1 MNINDGIIGITDI
14 WAEWMYYLGTIWSV
28 MVETEVVDGVN
39 LLSFILGSGIV
50 LVITFSITKW
60 VIDFLP

>member
-1 MNINDGIIGITDI
+1 MSINDGIIGISDI

-50 LVITFSITKW
+50 LVISFSITKW